1 MKLVLD
7 FTTFFISTEP
17 KYLVCFLCNL
27 VPVVILFKTEL
38 HMATLSTPQDGKAV
52 KGKSKTLAPSV
63 DLTAM
68 VDLAFLLITFF
79 MLTTSLAKMKSM
91 EIAKPVESSIPMP
104 LAESRTMTILLGK
117 NNQAVYY
124 MGEPAKTVMKITD
137 LANIQRQLVQAK
149 LLVAQKHANDAS
161 KFMIVVV
168 KPTSGAN
175 YKNFVDVIDEMYITD
190 VKSYFIDD
198 EHITAEERAFMSS
211 KGI

>member
-1 MKLVLD
+1 
-7 FTTFFISTEP
+7 
-17 KYLVCFLCNL
+17 
-27 VPVVILFKTEL
+27 
-38 HMATLSTPQDGKAV
+38 MATLSTPQDGKAV

-91 EIAKPVESSIPMP
+91 EIAKPVDGPEQFD
-104 LAESRTMTILLGK
+104 LAQSRTMTILLGK

-124 MGEPAKTVMKITD
+124 MGEPSKAVMKTID
-137 LANIQRQLVQAK
+137 LASIQRQLVQAK
-149 LLVAQKHANDAS
+149 QLVAKRYANGAS
-161 KFMIVVV
+161 KFMVVVV

-175 YKNFVDVIDEMYITD
+175 YKNFVDVIDEIHITD

-198 EHITAEERAFMSS
+198 DHIAAEERAFMSNR
-211 KGI
+211 GI